1 MKDEGD
7 KYKRSYKM
15 KYDPRLRTFV
25 EDDYRYE
32 EHLNFKKQIDDQRYK
47 DLEIQLNTNQEHY
60 ALLTQD
66 EALTYLKTFEN
77 DLKSWRDSIYSVAD
91 PLSNFAGNVKDAP
104 GVFKVAKH
112 FKPIDVG
119 IITHIVNELKGKGVK
134 AIEYLGKNGERYIKL
149 SGYPAVRRYLNAT
162 RYLIDNKKIIEV
174 GVGAV
179 AMEGSI
185 VSGAKFCIV
194 FSAAYRAVELLLK
207 DEYGLTDFFVNVSM
221 DMAKLI
227 VSTTIARLAI
237 AGATSLIVTTAF
249 SATAIAFGVFVVGVA
264 VVWGLMWLDNEL
276 KISESIIKKLKEYK
290 TKHPSPYH
298 PDQFFN
304 MWGKYSRG

>member
-1 MKDEGD
+1 
-7 KYKRSYKM
+7 M

>member
-1 MKDEGD
+1 M
-7 KYKRSYKM
+7 
-15 KYDPRLRTFV
+15 V
-25 EDDYRYE
+25 
-32 EHLNFKKQIDDQRYK
+32 
-47 DLEIQLNTNQEHY
+47 
-60 ALLTQD
+60 LLTQD

-91 PLSNFAGNVKDAP
+91 PLSNFAGNIKDAP

-134 AIEYLGKNGERYIKL
+134 AKEYLGKNGVRYIKL
-149 SGYPAVRRYLNAT
+149 SGYPAVRRYLNTT

-174 GVGAV
+174 GVGSV

-221 DMAKLI
+221 DIAKLI
-227 VSTTIARLAI
+227 VSTTIARLAV
-237 AGATSLIVTTAF
+237 GAIVTSPIFAIGA
-249 SATAIAFGVFVVGVA
+249 SATLVAIGIFAAGLGVA
-264 VVWGLMWLDNEL
+264 YVLYLLDNEF
-276 KISESIIKKLKEYK
+276 KISETIIKKLKEHK
-290 TKHPSPYH
+290 IKSPTPYH
-298 PDQFFN
+298 TDQFFN